1 MVKLPPFTAVDNRD
15 RSGFMPLQVA
25 LMPPNDPR
33 IARAVVEFGYAEQ
46 GTPNQHFCTSRRE
59 SCIAASNTL
68 STDVANP
75 FFYAVTDGYIGV
87 PCVGTCQVTIP
98 ALPMHVVYYQARYL
112 DASNQLVALGER
124 GVAVEVAPIT
134 ETGATSSPAPSVTV
148 SPGTPTLSA
157 GESLT
162 FVPAVT
168 GLASSAVT
176 WSVSPAAGTISASG
190 KYTAPPLVPSNIT
203 VTVTATSVANPSVV
217 GRATLS
223 LKPAAGGTLKTVVLS
238 SGSVVGG
245 SSVTGSFTLSAPA
258 GVAGTS
264 AVVSGSDA
272 NVSVSPSVIPLWAS
286 GSTGSF
292 KVSTKAVSSPV
303 TVTISVLYAGTT
315 KSASLVINPQ

>member
-1 MVKLPPFTAVDNRD
+1 
-15 RSGFMPLQVA
+15 MPLKVA

-68 STDVANP
+68 STDVVNP
-75 FFYAVTDGYIGV
+75 FFYAITDSYSGV
-87 PCVGTCQVTIP
+87 PCVGSCQVTIP

-124 GVAVEVAPIT
+124 GVAAEVAPIT
-134 ETGATSSPAPSVTV
+134 ETGATGSPAPYVTI
-148 SPGTPTLSA
+148 SPGTATVSA

-162 FVPAVT
+162 LVPAVG
-168 GLASSAVT
+168 GLANSAVT
-176 WSVSPAAGTISASG
+176 WSVSPAAGTISAFG

-203 VTVTATSVANPSVV
+203 VTVIATSVANPSVV

-238 SGSVVGG
+238 SASVVGG

-264 AVVSGSDA
+264 AVVSTSNA
-272 NVSVSPSVIPLWAS
+272 NVSVSFSVIPLWAS

-292 KVSTKAVSSPV
+292 AVRTKAVASPV

-315 KSASLVINPQ
+315 KSASLVVNPQ